1 MFPFS
6 VNWVIVDG
14 IVYKKPCAVVIELGE
29 DPVFAKLMGIYTTNF
44 KDIYFDLMIFRT
56 LEFDHHYHS
65 YIVEPT
71 SHTRTI
77 KPTDLAFHLPHHI
90 SVTKNNWNIMCCP
103 PTPFCYKLRLTLFCE
118 FFHNSSVSHQL
129 SAHELPRFVT

>member
-1 MFPFS
+1 MLFPFS

-44 KDIYFDLMIFRT
+44 KDIHFDLMIFHT

-90 SVTKNNWNIMCCP
+90 RVLPKTTGTLCVVP
-103 PTPFCYKLRLTLFCE
+103 P
-118 FFHNSSVSHQL
+118 HH
-129 SAHELPRFVT
+129 FVTNYD